1 MERNFC
7 HLIIFPSAFLG
18 PSGLAPRY
26 LPNSGN
32 DSLGIDMQQL
42 RLMFHPDGRSRRDGL
57 FVDDIVNVHQKT
69 IFVHEIIMDIRFQ
82 VSPGFVVDLHKPF
95 PRNQIGRTEALP
107 PDHPF
112 FTPVGLDHSVSMP
125 DNLERMPSR
134 IISGELSPF
143 LLVPGKAGAE
153 KPGQDEDQEYC
164 ENGEHNQADFQP
176 LRPSAKFGDRT
187 PEFIFHPFLHRLEKP
202 PKDFTLNRHPY

>member
-1 MERNFC
+1 
-7 HLIIFPSAFLG
+7 
-18 PSGLAPRY
+18 
-26 LPNSGN
+26 
-32 DSLGIDMQQL
+32 
-42 RLMFHPDGRSRRDGL
+42 MFHPDGRSRGDGL

-143 LLVPGKAGAE
+143 LLVPRKAGAE
-153 KPGQDEDQEYC
+153 ELGQDKDQGKR
-164 ENGEHNQADFQP
+164 ENGDRSQTDFRP
-176 LRPSAKFGDRT
+176 LRPERFYWEPSSLIKTEKIPSRNRAHLSART
-187 PEFIFHPFLHRLEKP
+187 DIPAATE
-202 PKDFTLNRHPY
+202 